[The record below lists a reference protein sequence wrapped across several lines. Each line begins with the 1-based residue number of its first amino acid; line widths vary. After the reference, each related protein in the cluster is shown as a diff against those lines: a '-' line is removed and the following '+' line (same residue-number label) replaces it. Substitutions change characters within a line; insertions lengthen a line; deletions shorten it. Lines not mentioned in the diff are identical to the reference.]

1 MGMLPSTRI
10 AFVGGGTMGEAFIRG
25 LLNKGLVSPENLAVS
40 DPLETRRAYLSREL
54 GIRTTPSNAEAVA
67 DAQIVVL
74 AVKPQALHAVLTDLA
89 GRIDPEA
96 LILTIVAGAKI
107 DLICESLDAESV
119 VRIMPNM
126 PGQIGE
132 GISVWTASP
141 VTSESRREEAGAIIS
156 ALGEGVYVDDE
167 RYLDMATAVSG
178 SGPAYVFLFIEA
190 LTDAGVRLGL
200 SRPIAE
206 KLALHTV
213 RGAAILASERGLHPA
228 ILRNMVT
235 SPGGTTAEALHEL
248 EMGGFRGLLSE
259 AVAAAYERAISL
271 GDSDSR

>member
-1 MGMLPSTRI
+1 MGTLPSTRI

-25 LLNKGLVSPENLAVS
+25 LLSKGLVSPENLVVS

-54 GIRTTPSNAEAVA
+54 GIQTTASNAEAVV

-74 AVKPQALHAVLTDLA
+74 AVKPQALDAVLTDLA
-89 GRIDPEA
+89 GRIGPGA
-96 LILTIVAGAKI
+96 LILSIVAGAEI
-107 DLICESLDAESV
+107 DLIRESLDAESV

-141 VTSESRREEAGAIIS
+141 GTSESQREEAGAIIS

-190 LTDAGVRLGL
+190 LTDAGVRLGF

-213 RGAAILASERGLHPA
+213 RGAAILASEMELHPA

-248 EMGGFRGLLSE
+248 EMGGLRGLLSE

>member
-1 MGMLPSTRI
+1 MVTLPGTRI

-25 LLNKGLVSPENLAVS
+25 LLSKDLVAPGNLVVS
-40 DPLETRRAYLSREL
+40 DPLETRRTYLSREL
-54 GIRTTPSNAEAVA
+54 GIRTTASNAEAVA
-67 DAQIVVL
+67 DAQVVAL
-74 AVKPQALHAVLTDLA
+74 AVKPQALDAVLTELA
-89 GRIDPEA
+89 GRIDPDA
-96 LILTIVAGAKI
+96 LVLTIVAGAKI
-107 DLICESLDAESV
+107 DLIRESLDAESV

-132 GISVWTASP
+132 GISVWAASP
-141 VTSESRREEAGAIIS
+141 ETSELQREQAGAIIS
-156 ALGEGVYVDDE
+156 ALGEGICVDDE

-190 LTDAGVRLGL
+190 LTDAGVRLGF

-213 RGAAILASERGLHPA
+213 RGAAILASEKGLHPA